1 LIYAISIAAAA
12 GRLLAMEGNAMTTA
26 NGSDRL
32 HGLDAVRGYAL
43 MLGIVYHATMSFL
56 PGPQIW
62 PVKDTHQ
69 SLFLSGVFF
78 VSHMFRMTTFFLIAG
93 FFGHLVVEKRGVK
106 AFVKDRTKRIA
117 LPLVVGW
124 PILFAAIVG
133 ATIYG
138 AYVSS
143 GHMPTM
149 QEHAAAA
156 AHAPPA
162 PPLAF
167 PLTHL
172 WFLYLLLWL
181 YAATLGLRA
190 LILRL
195 DTKGAIR
202 AAADAAVASVVE
214 SPLAPVAL
222 AIPTVLVFLFG
233 GPWRQWF
240 GVQTPD
246 SSLIPNAEAAVAYFS
261 AFGFGWLLHRQ
272 SGLMNIWARRWPL
285 NLALAL
291 GLTAACLSMAGVAPL
306 LTLAKPGWSTV
317 AYAACYATATWS
329 WTFAAIGLALKYL
342 SDESPVRRYIADS
355 SYWLYLIHLPIVML
369 LQAMV
374 AKLDAPAEVKIL
386 IVLGVAFPLMFM
398 SYQLMVR
405 RTFIGAILNGRRA
418 PKVAK
423 PVPLP
428 AHPEPAA

>member
-1 LIYAISIAAAA
+1 MGA
-12 GRLLAMEGNAMTTA
+12 A
-26 NGSDRL
+26 NGNDRL

-62 PVKDTHQ
+62 PVKDTHS
-69 SLFLSGVFF
+69 SLFLSGLFF

-93 FFGHLVVEKRGVK
+93 FFGHMVVEKRGVK
-106 AFVKDRTKRIA
+106 AFVKDRAKRIA

-124 PILFAAIVG
+124 PMLFAAIVG

-149 QEHAAAA
+149 AEHTAVAAKG
-156 AHAPPA
+156 PPP

-190 LILRL
+190 LVLKL
-195 DTKGAIR
+195 DTNGRIQVR
-202 AAADAAVASVVE
+202 ADAVLAAIVE
-214 SPLAPVAL
+214 SRFAPAVLALPGAL
-222 AIPTVLVFLFG
+222 AMAFTGFG
-233 GPWRQWF
+233 LEWF
-240 GVQTPD
+240 GIQTPD
-246 SSLIPNAEAAVAYFS
+246 SSLLPNIPALVAYFT

-272 SGLMNIWARRWPL
+272 SGLMNIWARRWRFHL
-285 NLALAL
+285 VLAIA
-291 GLTAACLSMAGVAPL
+291 LTADCLHMAGVIPHVTPSPIGPQRL
-306 LTLAKPGWSTV
+306 LYSAVYSL
-317 AYAACYATATWS
+317 ATWN
-329 WTFAAIGLALKYL
+329 WMLAVIGLALKHL
-342 SDESPVRRYIADS
+342 SNESPARRYVADS
-355 SYWLYLIHLPIVML
+355 SYWLYLIHLPIVMV

-386 IVLGVAFPLMFM
+386 IVLSVAFPLMFA

-405 RTFIGAILNGRRA
+405 RSFIGAILNGRRA
-418 PKVAK
+418 SKVAK
-423 PVPLP
+423 PAPLT
-428 AHPEPAA
+428 AHPEPAE

>member
-1 LIYAISIAAAA
+1 MS
-12 GRLLAMEGNAMTTA
+12 TA

-56 PGPQIW
+56 PGPQFW
-62 PVKDTHQ
+62 PVIDTHR

-93 FFGHLVVEKRGVK
+93 FFGHMAVEKRGVA

-133 ATIYG
+133 ASIYG
-138 AYVSS
+138 AYVAS

-149 QEHAAAA
+149 QEHAAAV
-156 AHAPPA
+156 AHAPTP

-190 LILRL
+190 LVLRF
-195 DTKGAIR
+195 DAQGRIR
-202 AAADAAVASVVE
+202 ASADAVVASVVE
-214 SPLAPVAL
+214 SPLAPLAL
-222 AIPTVLVFLFG
+222 GVPTMLVFLFG

-246 SSLIPNAEAAVAYFS
+246 SSLIPNAEAAVAYFT

-272 SGLMNIWARRWPL
+272 GGLLNILSRRWPL
-285 NLALAL
+285 YLALAL
-291 GLTAACLSMAGVAPL
+291 GLTGACLATAGVAPL
-306 LTLAKPGWSTV
+306 LTLAKPGWPTA
-317 AYAACYATATWS
+317 AYAACYAVATWS
-329 WTFAAIGLALKYL
+329 WTFAMIGLALKHL
-342 SDESPVRRYIADS
+342 SNESPMRRYIADS
-355 SYWLYLIHLPIVML
+355 SYWLYLIHLPIVMV

-374 AKLDAPAEVKIL
+374 ARLDAPAEVKIL
-386 IVLGVAFPLMFM
+386 IVLGVAFPLMFA

-418 PKVAK
+418 APKSQKASRK
-423 PVPLP
+423 SARLP
-428 AHPEPAA
+428 AHPEPAE